1 MCTLENTSPGHLL
14 VLAELEKNPRIL
26 AEIYFMELNTN
37 GLRFVF
43 IPGFV
48 LCLWDLAVAR
58 ILTS

>member
-1 MCTLENTSPGHLL
+1 M